1 MNMAANKN
9 TVNTDRFMAVALDS
23 RLFRQLLVLILIC
36 RIRNTIQK
44 DAVLRNLTVRE
55 VMEDIEALVRM
66 SYSGR

>member
-55 VMEDIEALVRM
+55 EMEDIETLVRM

>member
-23 RLFRQLLVLILIC
+23 RLFRQFLVLILLC

-55 VMEDIEALVRM
+55 VMEDIETLVRM